1 MRKRIE
7 LPEAAEVAVIVNR
20 AGLKGA
26 ARELKVSEATL
37 SRYLK
42 NCGYELFRV
51 YWRPEDAPIA
61 DAAIRTAM
69 GRSS

>member
-7 LPEAAEVAVIVNR
+7 LPEAAEVAAIVNR

-26 ARELKVSEATL
+26 AWELKASEATL

-42 NCGYELFRV
+42 SCGYELFRV

-61 DAAIRTAM
+61 DAAIRM
-69 GRSS
+69 VRERSS